1 MSQEIDQI
9 AKLFKIVLLYFAD
22 NWLALTALIIS
33 ITMLLITWRKNIKDR
48 QYSSDKELLEQ
59 LKNSMELAFNSIAIE
74 RGNDP
79 FPTNNRL
86 SWLTS
91 ARHIVRYRQLRKFL
105 KTKLYKTLCDEQ
117 EEYWR
122 NQFYKLLGHIENSGF
137 FQCIDPEKMKDE
149 NIEPRSAA
157 IVYSFST
164 WKEGMPDP
172 IENMSFEELVSK
184 HNLFSPINRAFQ
196 QYIEMKYPELA
207 KKTKNYL

>member
-1 MSQEIDQI
+1 MPTQQMNLS
-9 AKLFKIVLLYFAD
+9 
-22 NWLALTALIIS
+22 NWLSIAAITIS
-33 ITMLLITWRKNIKDR
+33 VISLLITLIKNVKDR
-48 QYSSDKELLEQ
+48 RYFKDKELLEQ

-74 RGNDP
+74 RGDDP

-91 ARHIVRYRQLRKFL
+91 ARHIIRYRQLRKFL

-122 NQFYKLLGHIENSGF
+122 SQFYKLLGHIENSSF
-137 FQCIDPEKMKDE
+137 FQCIDPEKMEDE

-157 IVYSFST
+157 IIYSFST

-184 HNLFSPINRAFQ
+184 HNLFSPMNRAFQ

-207 KKTKNYL
+207 KKTKNYS